1 VPVVADVAYLPGRDA
16 PSEPR
21 PLLGYAMVVAAAT
34 LWAVNGTVLKI
45 ILHSGPSTWEVA
57 QLRVTGAALVLV
69 TVLALFRRDLL
80 RVTWRELPLL
90 ALFGIAG
97 LTFVQLFYL
106 EAIRRLPIGVALL
119 VQYLAP
125 ILVALYARFFAHQL
139 VRSRMW
145 AALALSLGGLALV
158 LRVWSGVTLSEVG
171 LGAALAAA
179 LAFTLYILVAERAV
193 AHRHPVS
200 VLVFGLL
207 FATLFWAVVQPLWAF
222 PYGRLTDSV
231 SLEGHLAG
239 TDLPVVLLAS
249 FMIVL
254 GTVVP
259 FALLVTALRHVSAT
273 SAGLVAML
281 EPVVATIVAHFW
293 LGETLATVQLAGGLV
308 VLLAIG
314 LAQTAR

>member
-1 VPVVADVAYLPGRDA
+1 
-16 PSEPR
+16 
-21 PLLGYAMVVAAAT
+21 
-34 LWAVNGTVLKI
+34 
-45 ILHSGPSTWEVA
+45 
-57 QLRVTGAALVLV
+57 
-69 TVLALFRRDLL
+69 
-80 RVTWRELPLL
+80 
-90 ALFGIAG
+90 
-97 LTFVQLFYL
+97 
-106 EAIRRLPIGVALL
+106 
-119 VQYLAP
+119 
-125 ILVALYARFFAHQL
+125 
-139 VRSRMW
+139 
-145 AALALSLGGLALV
+145 
-158 LRVWSGVTLSEVG
+158 
-171 LGAALAAA
+171 
-179 LAFTLYILVAERAV
+179 
-193 AHRHPVS
+193 VS